1 MARISDAEL
10 DTMKREISLER
21 LVVGHGIALA
31 RHGKDLVGRCPFHAD
46 DTPSLVISPDTN
58 LWHCMG
64 ACQMGGSVIDWVMRA
79 EGLPFRRAVE
89 FLRAG
94 GAPRVDLTKGPPP
107 KKSTVLRLPALGDSA
122 LSEAEVFEKVV
133 AHYHETLMGDAE
145 AKGYLASRGLWH
157 EEAAAHFRIGFS
169 NRTLGY
175 RLPDKNR
182 KEGKVLREQLQRL
195 GIYRESGHEHLVG
208 CITVP
213 LWDAD
218 GPQMYGR
225 RMGKVDGD
233 GPRHLYLP
241 GPRRCVWN
249 ASGLGREVVLCESL
263 FDALTFWVAGFRSV
277 TCAYGVEGFGE
288 AHLAAFAAAGVETV
302 RIAFDRDA
310 AGDAAAAKV
319 SALLNAAGLET
330 FRVQF
335 PRGMDANEY
344 ACKVQPAKESLGL
357 ALRKAEWMG
366 KGGAKAMQ
374 AAPEL
379 GAVTEPEAAIAAAKE
394 PEQEQLKEE
403 SPVRAACTEL
413 PDRDELVY
421 RLGDRVWRVRGLSK
435 NTSYAA
441 LRVNISVRRGGG
453 YFVDTLDLYAAR
465 PRAAFVTLATRELEV
480 DEAVVKRDLGE
491 VLLGLEAAQ
500 EARMEALLRP
510 KETAPT
516 MGEAER
522 DAALSLLK
530 DPRLLERIVEDLGAC
545 GLVGEDENKL
555 LAYLA
560 ATSRL
565 LERPL
570 AVVIQSTSAAGKSS
584 LMEAVLSLIP
594 EEHRVS
600 FSAMTGQS
608 LFYMG
613 QDELKHKVLAVSEE
627 EGAERASYALKL
639 LQSEGSLTIA
649 STGKDPVS
657 GKHVTHT
664 YRVEGPVQLFQTTT
678 AIEMDEELLNRCLVL
693 TVDEGRAQTRAILA
707 LQREAETLEG
717 LLVKEARKELRAL
730 HQNAQRLLRPL
741 LVVNPFARALSFSD
755 EKTRMRRDHGKYLGL
770 MRTLALLHQHQRPVK
785 TAEHAGKVLE
795 YVEVE
800 PSDVEVAGR
809 LMESVLARSMDELP
823 PQTRGVLQVLEAQLT
838 ERAQAL
844 RVLREEARCTQREVR
859 GWTGLSATQVRR
871 HLQRLELLELV
882 FVVRGKKTWEYV
894 LGEPS
899 EASRHRAAIAPPRA
913 GSDVAESFPSV
924 DVIAPAAP
932 RRSYPAVSNGAS
944 YT

>member
-1 MARISDAEL
+1 M
-10 DTMKREISLER
+10 
-21 LVVGHGIALA
+21 
-31 RHGKDLVGRCPFHAD
+31 
-46 DTPSLVISPDTN
+46 
-58 LWHCMG
+58 
-64 ACQMGGSVIDWVMRA
+64 
-79 EGLPFRRAVE
+79 
-89 FLRAG
+89 
-94 GAPRVDLTKGPPP
+94 
-107 KKSTVLRLPALGDSA
+107 
-122 LSEAEVFEKVV
+122 
-133 AHYHETLMGDAE
+133 
-145 AKGYLASRGLWH
+145 
-157 EEAAAHFRIGFS
+157 
-169 NRTLGY
+169 
-175 RLPDKNR
+175 
-182 KEGKVLREQLQRL
+182 
-195 GIYRESGHEHLVG
+195 
-208 CITVP
+208 
-213 LWDAD
+213 
-218 GPQMYGR
+218 
-225 RMGKVDGD
+225 
-233 GPRHLYLP
+233 
-241 GPRRCVWN
+241 
-249 ASGLGREVVLCESL
+249 
-263 FDALTFWVAGFRSV
+263 
-277 TCAYGVEGFGE
+277 
-288 AHLAAFAAAGVETV
+288 
-302 RIAFDRDA
+302 
-310 AGDAAAAKV
+310 
-319 SALLNAAGLET
+319 
-330 FRVQF
+330 
-335 PRGMDANEY
+335 
-344 ACKVQPAKESLGL
+344 
-357 ALRKAEWMG
+357 
-366 KGGAKAMQ
+366 
-374 AAPEL
+374 
-379 GAVTEPEAAIAAAKE
+379 
-394 PEQEQLKEE
+394 
-403 SPVRAACTEL
+403 
-413 PDRDELVY
+413 
-421 RLGDRVWRVRGLSK
+421 
-435 NTSYAA
+435 
-441 LRVNISVRRGGG
+441 
-453 YFVDTLDLYAAR
+453 DTLDLYAAR

-480 DEAVVKRDLGE
+480 EEAVVKRDLGE

-516 MGEAER
+516 MGDAER

-717 LLVKEARKELRAL
+717 LLVKGARKELRAL

-741 LVVNPFARALSFSD
+741 LVVNPFARELSFSD

-770 MRTLALLHQHQRPVK
+770 MRSLALLHQHQRPVK

-838 ERAQAL
+838 ERARAL

-899 EASRHRAAIAPPRA
+899 EASHHRALIAPSRA
-913 GSDVAESFPSV
+913 GSDVAE
-924 DVIAPAAP
+924 
-932 RRSYPAVSNGAS
+932 
-944 YT
+944 